1 MVFTR
6 RETKDELHGFFPQ
19 QKEILSE
26 RKLSAIKLQSWKFTF
41 IFIFKNAKIGFRNFN
56 KYILSC

>member
-19 QKEILSE
+19 QMEILSE
-26 RKLSAIKLQSWKFTF
+26 RKLSAIKLQSW
-41 IFIFKNAKIGFRNFN
+41 
-56 KYILSC
+56 